1 MGKKFKWMESMTRSA
16 DELILARLVGK
27 HKKEFQSVCK
37 EEKRN
42 SIRKIELKTII
53 EIETCTLVEALV
65 NLYLALKCDAGL
77 FASLENVRLLEKW
90 CSIPRLFNPKYK
102 LDKSS
107 VLYENLYELIRR
119 RNLIVHYKPAI
130 IKSGVTIHKGRFPKK
145 SNDEDKLTL
154 AFTQLPIR
162 LLENLKKYDN
172 YMTVETAQ
180 IREIINGPISIRQ
193 VIKKHD

>member
-1 MGKKFKWMESMTRSA
+1 MGKKFKGIESMTRSA
-16 DELILARLVGK
+16 DEIILAHLVGK

-42 SIRKIELKTII
+42 TMRKIELKTII
-53 EIETCTLVEALV
+53 EIETCTLVEALA

-90 CSIPRLFNPKYK
+90 CSMPRLFNPEYK
-102 LDKSS
+102 LDKST
-107 VLYENLYELIRR
+107 VLYRNLDDLIQR

-130 IKSGVTIHKGRFPKK
+130 VKSGVTIHKGKFPKK
-145 SNDEDKLTL
+145 QNNEDKLIL
-154 AFTQLPIR
+154 AFTQLPIQ
-162 LLENLKKYDN
+162 LLDNLKKYDN
-172 YMTVETAQ
+172 CMSVETAQ
-180 IREIINGPISIRQ
+180 VREIINGPISIRQ